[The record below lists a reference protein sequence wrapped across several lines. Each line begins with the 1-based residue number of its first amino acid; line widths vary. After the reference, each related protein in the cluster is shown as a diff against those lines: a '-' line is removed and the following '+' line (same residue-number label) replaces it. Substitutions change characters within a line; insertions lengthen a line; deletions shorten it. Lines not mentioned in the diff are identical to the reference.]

1 MKLKKEET
9 ALIAYEKRSLTY
21 SYTFDRRFKAL
32 MKYVINGKQKA
43 LGEVTDYFAL
53 VEFQN
58 RGSSHIHMFF

>member
-1 MKLKKEET
+1 
-9 ALIAYEKRSLTY
+9 
-21 SYTFDRRFKAL
+21 